1 MTLKLGGPPD
11 EVHCARI
18 DEYMLD
24 REVGK
29 FLASQPR
36 DDVAPQAGGHEHVG
50 LVDQRQ
56 LAAPRARDAGGE
68 PHDALDLGRRIDARV
83 ERPVAVPP
91 LWAEVQPTG
100 ELTHDQNVDA
110 GESVRTDRRRGH
122 EGGLHRDRSKI
133 RVQLEP
139 FPKPEQSHLWSL
151 DRIGIIPLRPTDGTE
166 QNGVRRLGDGQR
178 VDRQRDTAGIE
189 RRAAD

>member
-1 MTLKLGGPPD
+1 M
-11 EVHCARI
+11 
-18 DEYMLD
+18 
-24 REVGK
+24 
-29 FLASQPR
+29 
-36 DDVAPQAGGHEHVG
+36 
-50 LVDQRQ
+50 
-56 LAAPRARDAGGE
+56 
-68 PHDALDLGRRIDARV
+68 
-83 ERPVAVPP
+83 PVAVPP

-139 FPKPEQSHLWSL
+139 FPKPEQSHSWSL

-166 QNGVRRLGDGQR
+166 QTVSDDLAMANVSTG
-178 VDRQRDTAGIE
+178 
-189 RRAAD
+189 RAKARGSR